1 MEYDSITERN
11 LQIQIPWGLFQ
22 RTAKFNR
29 KKKTRYIAKGNL
41 TGLTGA
47 EADLRTEPP
56 LLTDRDRLVKIQVA
70 VNQDKA
76 VIRVGVS
83 VMI

>member
-29 KKKTRYIAKGNL
+29 KNSLYSKRESYRINRGRSRSSNGT
-41 TGLTGA
+41 
-47 EADLRTEPP
+47 P